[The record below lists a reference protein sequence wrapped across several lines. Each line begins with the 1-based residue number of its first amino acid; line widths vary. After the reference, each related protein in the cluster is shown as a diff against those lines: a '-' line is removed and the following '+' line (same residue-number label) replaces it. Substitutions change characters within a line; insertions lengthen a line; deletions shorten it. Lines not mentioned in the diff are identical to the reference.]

1 MIFAR
6 SFAYWSLLAL
16 ASACSAGSSEA
27 ARGVPSG
34 SAGNGGGNVVGLGGS
49 SSINVPLGG
58 SNTTPESDAPMR
70 KCDVC
75 EDFPAAPV
83 MVDGTPSNAASLF
96 GDPTNVSNSGGP
108 CIAEPQ
114 DGTLFPYN
122 WLRPRIRW
130 VGNSDIYEVRLKTAR
145 QKNDFVAYTTKSEF
159 YIPREV
165 WSGDK
170 DGKSQG
176 LARNNFEED
185 ITVTVRG
192 VKMTGGTP
200 VGSSVKFRT
209 AAAEAA
215 GTMVYWANVKA
226 QTADT
231 VAEGDAAGWLM
242 GFSVGDEDVVEA
254 LRVKDV
260 KTQTRSYA
268 AGSRA
273 VTCIGCH
280 TSTPDGEAVTF
291 TSFFPWSGAI
301 AGVTKS
307 NRGQLPSYVT
317 PSGLAALQQ
326 IYVGAWTYSPG
337 QWSDGKKIGITTYSP
352 SLLGWPDAQQGE
364 MLNKTNKDSLLWIN
378 IAAGD
383 PAAPPSADWELRQ
396 KWTPAAQGKAL
407 GVLPRNGDT
416 RAALM
421 PDFSNSGAMIAY
433 TSSSTSQDG
442 RIALINDTD
451 IYMVP
456 FNGGS
461 GGNATPVPG
470 ASAKGVAEYYPNYSG
485 DDQFIAFNRIDNVM
499 SLMKANPVGFEN
511 HLYYRPESEI
521 WITPASS
528 NNVSAA
534 SGETSAGSAI
544 RLKANDPD
552 TCGGKKS
559 PGVLNSWAKFA
570 PSVSSVNGKK
580 YYFLIFSSTRNTPDS
595 QRAPAGDQNYK
606 PVENLYSRLF
616 MAAFTVEGGKVTTY
630 PAVYL
635 WNQAE
640 NSNNLTPAWDN
651 FKIPEVPP
659 PVVPR

>member
-1 MIFAR
+1 MISAR
-6 SFAYWSLLAL
+6 YFAYLSLVAL
-16 ASACSAGSSEA
+16 TAGCNAGLDA
-27 ARGVPSG
+27 AADRP
-34 SAGNGGGNVVGLGGS
+34 ADGGGNRSNSGSGGS
-49 SSINVPLGG
+49 SNSSGG
-58 SNTTPESDAPMR
+58 SSGIQVPTAGASTQGQAPMR

-75 EDFPAAPV
+75 EDFPATPIV
-83 MVDGTPSNAASLF
+83 VDGTPANAPTMF
-96 GDPTNVSNSGGP
+96 GDPSNVSTGGGL
-108 CIAEPQ
+108 CIAEPA

-130 VGNSDIYEVRLKTAR
+130 TGSSDIYEVRLKTAR
-145 QKNDFVAYTTKSEF
+145 QKNDFVAYTTKTEY

-165 WSGDK
+165 WQGDK
-170 DGKSQG
+170 EGKSQG

-192 VKMTGGTP
+192 VKSNGGTP
-200 VGSSVKFRT
+200 VGASVKFRT
-209 AAAEAA
+209 AASDAA

-242 GFSVGDEDVVEA
+242 GFSVGDEDVIEA

-260 KTQTRSYA
+260 KVQTRGYA
-268 AGSRA
+268 AQSKP

-280 TSTPDGEAVTF
+280 SSTPDGEAVSF
-291 TSFFPWSGAI
+291 TAFWPWSGAVVGI
-301 AGVTKS
+301 TKN

-317 PSGLAALQQ
+317 PPGLVATQQ
-326 IYVGAWTYSPG
+326 SWLGAWSYSAG
-337 QWSDGKKIGITTYSP
+337 QWKDGYKIGIASYGP
-352 SLLGWPDAQQGE
+352 NVLGWPSKPMNDW
-364 MLNKTNKDSLLWIN
+364 NKTNADSLLWMN
-378 IAAGD
+378 IAATA
-383 PAAPPSADWELRQ
+383 PAVPTNDWEIVQ
-396 KWTPAAQGKAL
+396 NWSPMAQGKAL
-407 GVLPRNGDT
+407 GIVPRNGDT

-421 PDFSNSGAMIAY
+421 PDFSNSGVNIAY

-442 RIALINDTD
+442 RIAAINDTD
-451 IYMVP
+451 IYTVP
-456 FNGGS
+456 FNNGS
-461 GGNATPVPG
+461 GGNATPLPG
-470 ASAKGVAEYYPNYSG
+470 ASAKGVAEYYPNYSA
-485 DDQFIAFNRIDNVM
+485 DDAFVAFNRIDNVM
-499 SLMKANPVGFEN
+499 SIVKPNGGGFEN

-521 WITPASS
+521 WITPVAPNSM
-528 NNVSAA
+528 SAA

-570 PSVSSVNGKK
+570 PIVNTVNNKT
-580 YYFLIFSSTRNTPDS
+580 YYFMIFSSTRNTPDN
-595 QRAPAGDQNYK
+595 QRAPMGDQQYK

-616 MAAFTVEGGKVTTY
+616 MAAFTVENGKVTTY

-640 NSNNLTPAWDN
+640 TSNNLTPAWDA